1 MAKEQLVTADQ
12 VQQHSEAEN
21 CWVVIDGEVW
31 DVAEFAPEHP
41 GGAAGKTRTSI
52 LHTPASLQ
60 FAIVIAIAIATAA
73 ARRSI
78 GG

>member
-21 CWVVIDGEVW
+21 CWVVIDGQVW

-41 GGAAGKTRTSI
+41 GGAAGKTMLEHLFTY
-52 LHTPASLQ
+52 P
-60 FAIVIAIAIATAA
+60 
-73 ARRSI
+73 
-78 GG
+78 G

>member
-21 CWVVIDGEVW
+21 CWVVIDGQVW

-41 GGAAGKTRTSI
+41 GGAAGKTDARTSI
-52 LHTPASLQ
+52 LYTLASLQ
-60 FAIVIAIAIATAA
+60 LATCDCDCDC
-73 ARRSI
+73 
-78 GG
+78 GC